1 MAVTTMRER
10 TVPAAA
16 GDVIPNRPAPQDGPL
31 GDGLLVNRQFIPFT
45 MDPGIAHRTAIGV
58 IVLATDQT
66 IEYEYRKIFQ
76 IDGVALYQSRIA
88 NSPEINPTT
97 LAAME
102 AGLAEAA
109 RLLRPGPAMDVVA
122 YGCTS
127 GTVVIG
133 EETVFK
139 RIHEAW
145 PQAKCTTPITGA
157 IAGFKAMGVKR
168 IALLTPY
175 IDSVNRLFRK
185 FVEDRGI
192 GVPVIGSFNHENDND
207 VARISQDSLRAAAL
221 ELGRHP
227 DVDAVFV
234 SCTSIRLAETARA
247 LEAELGKPVTSSNH
261 AMAWHALRLAGI
273 TEPMPQWGKLFTV

>member
-1 MAVTTMRER
+1 MAVSKVLER
-10 TVPAAA
+10 VAANPPA
-16 GDVIPNRPAPQDGPL
+16 DGPL
-31 GDGLLVNRQFIPFT
+31 GDGLLVNRQFMPFSL
-45 MDPGIAHRTAIGV
+45 DAGIARRAAIGV

-88 NSPEINPTT
+88 NASDINPTT
-97 LAAME
+97 LAKME
-102 AGLAEAA
+102 QGLTEAA
-109 RLLRPGPAMDVVA
+109 AVIRPGMPLDVVA

-133 EETVFK
+133 EENVF
-139 RIHEAW
+139 RRMREAW
-145 PQAKCTTPITGA
+145 PKAQCTTPITGA
-157 IAGFKAMGVKR
+157 IAGFKALGVKR
-168 IALLTPY
+168 IALVTPY

-192 GVPVIGSFNHENDND
+192 AVPVIGSFNHENDNE
-207 VARISQDSLRAAAL
+207 VARIDADSIRRAAL

-227 DVDAVFV
+227 AVDAVFV
-234 SCTSIRLAETARA
+234 SCTSIRLAEVAKD

-261 AMAWHALRLAGI
+261 AMAWHCLRLAGI
-273 TEPMPQWGKLFTV
+273 AEPMPQWGRLFEV

>member
-1 MAVTTMRER
+1 MADSTLLER
-10 TVPAAA
+10 GTADRSA
-16 GDVIPNRPAPQDGPL
+16 QDGPL
-31 GDGLLVNRQFIPFT
+31 GDGLLVNRQLMPFT
-45 MDPGIAHRTAIGV
+45 MDQGIAQRAAIGV

-66 IEYEYRKIFQ
+66 IEHEYRKIFR

-88 NSPEINPTT
+88 NSSDINPTT
-97 LAAME
+97 LAKME
-102 AGLAEAA
+102 QGMTEAA
-109 RLLRPGPAMDVVA
+109 AVIRPGVPMDVVA

-133 EETVFK
+133 EENVFR
-139 RIHEAW
+139 RIHDAW
-145 PQAKCTTPITGA
+145 PEAKCTTPITGA

-185 FVEDRGI
+185 FVQDRGI
-192 GVPVIGSFNHENDND
+192 EVPVIGSFNHENDND
-207 VARISQDSLRAAAL
+207 VARISGESVRRAAL

-227 DVDAVFV
+227 SVDAVFV

-273 TEPMPQWGKLFTV
+273 TEPMPQWGRLYTV